1 MSAWDVQAGIQK
13 KFWAP
18 GETAFWGGYGQ
29 VNDGWAPG
37 SNGNGGNLGGV
48 AADSIL
54 KAGTFASV
62 NVPTEIVGSEV
73 DRWFPAL
80 DPGFESAA
88 MHLYLAYQ
96 HFDADMSLVTRD
108 PSVSEWKAEERAS
121 VDRRLRPDLFGRPH
135 LLLTD
140 LLFSG
145 VKTALRGGLFF
156 ARARPWLR
164 ESWTKSCGHGATDV
178 RRASG
183 IFLS

>member
-1 MSAWDVQAGIQK
+1 VQIYGKVNQATMFWD
-13 KFWAP
+13 
-18 GETAFWGGYGQ
+18 
-29 VNDGWAPG
+29 DGAEQ
-37 SNGNGGNLGGV
+37 NV
-48 AADSIL
+48 Y
-54 KAGTFASV
+54 SV
-62 NVPTEIVGSEV
+62 NNQYSST
-73 DRWFPAL
+73 RF
-80 DPGFESAA
+80 GFESAA